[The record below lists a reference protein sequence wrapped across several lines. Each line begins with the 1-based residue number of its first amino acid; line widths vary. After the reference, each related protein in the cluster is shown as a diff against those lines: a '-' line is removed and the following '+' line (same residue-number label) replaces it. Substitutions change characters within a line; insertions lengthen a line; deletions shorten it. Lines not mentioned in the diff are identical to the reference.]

1 MFLARMIILLAF
13 MVLQPALS
21 VKILVA
27 TPTITSSNA
36 SPVVMQVST
45 PITATWFLED
55 SDATMSGSG
64 FTMALLNDVSRVGEV
79 TEWSTIIEPS
89 GESTGIVQPMP
100 TATGPH
106 RVEVIPSGRSSNDEG
121 AHSTPT
127 FQIGLRKITRKIIS
141 YTNSS
146 DDSSGDSEINSNTQ
160 SPSGPPDPSSTRIQT
175 TVTQTNTLSTVI
187 STQNTQYQPST
198 PSPSSTP
205 SVSHPTQPSSL
216 STKYLIITL
225 ALAATFGTI
234 LIMLIMVFLVRR
246 SRRRRLDNSFPL
258 HDPFMILPNQVTDPG
273 QPLSDSE
280 QGSDMELRKEG
291 RRTNTLDFI
300 EHRQKGLGGG
310 IPRTMEH
317 EQPEAGLHHPSAPK
331 VEPRAPQRDSD
342 MATLIGS
349 EG

>member
-13 MVLQPALS
+13 TVLQPALS

-89 GESTGIVQPMP
+89 GKSTGIVQPMP

-127 FQIGLRKITRKIIS
+127 FQIGL
-141 YTNSS
+141 S

-187 STQNTQYQPST
+187 STRNTQYQPST

-273 QPLSDSE
+273 QPLSDSK

-291 RRTNTLDFI
+291 RRTNTLDFN

-317 EQPEAGLHHPSAPK
+317 EQPEAGLHPSAPK